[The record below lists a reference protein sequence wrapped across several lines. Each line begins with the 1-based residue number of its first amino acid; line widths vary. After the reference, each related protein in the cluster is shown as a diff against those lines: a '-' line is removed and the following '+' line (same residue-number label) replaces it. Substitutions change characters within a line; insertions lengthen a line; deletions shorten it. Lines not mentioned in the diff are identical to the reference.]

1 MKVDELNKA
10 KIPVVKINKKLEE
23 FRGKILF
30 PKKLALANEML
41 SRVKLPISE
50 TSKWLFVNWVK
61 HNYVFRFQM

>member
-1 MKVDELNKA
+1 MKVNELNKA

-41 SRVKLPISE
+41 SKAKLPTIAE
-50 TSKWLFVNWVK
+50 TYK
-61 HNYVFRFQM
+61 

>member
-41 SRVKLPISE
+41 LKAKLPNLE
-50 TSKWLFVNWVK
+50 NLK
-61 HNYVFRFQM
+61 